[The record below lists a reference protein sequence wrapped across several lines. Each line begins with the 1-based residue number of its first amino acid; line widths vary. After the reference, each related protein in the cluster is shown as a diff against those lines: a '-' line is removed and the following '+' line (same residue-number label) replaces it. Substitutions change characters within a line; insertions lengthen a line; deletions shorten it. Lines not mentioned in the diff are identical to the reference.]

1 MQRTCPHCR
10 DLITCSSCRGSGAP
24 SKPSERIGSL
34 VAYPL
39 HCIMCDGLGVLRN
52 HACADVYDRFESS
65 AEVAQLDTL
74 LAHPDIA
81 LPSRRDVRIRLIPG
95 TWVPEG
101 ARINP
106 VFGHHAFPIASTAGR
121 RLEGID
127 KVPPFDRTD
136 TVFFNT
142 LCSAELVYSERAEH
156 RLNLSCDVDFDGYR
170 TRARGALTDILRVTS
185 TVTLHRVFSGLAL
198 GC

>member
-24 SKPSERIGSL
+24 GSERIGSL
-34 VAYPL
+34 VAYPP
-39 HCIMCDGLGVLRN
+39 HCFMCDGLGVLRN
-52 HACADVYDRFESS
+52 HACADVYDRFEGSD
-65 AEVAQLDTL
+65 ELAQLDTF

-95 TWVPEG
+95 TWVPAD
-101 ARINP
+101 ARMNP

-127 KVPPFDRTD
+127 KVSPFDRTD

-142 LCSAELVYSERAEH
+142 LCAAELIYSQRTEQ
-156 RLNLSCDVDFDGYR
+156 RLSLSCDVDFDGYR
-170 TRARGALTDILRVTS
+170 TRAHTALTDILRVTS
-185 TVTLHRVFSGLAL
+185 TVTLHRIFSGLAL